1 MDKAVFTALVVANE
15 INLNVLAEHFGMN
28 KKLRWED
35 ALILRTGNLTGII
48 AKPSDKAAFVFY
60 FGSIVFINFAHH
72 EMMDLLK
79 YLKKLERNI
88 SIDTPFLFQD
98 DFKLII
104 NPVQDQ
110 AVLNFDNLITSGYE
124 NYYLEIIATVL
135 AKSVALEKLESDIDK
150 LYDEI
155 EDIVDYLAKGRF
167 TISDRR
173 LANTSASILRFRYN
187 SISYIMLLDKPDITW
202 TNEEAGRLFD
212 ELSGL
217 FELEERYETL
227 RHKTETLLDITQA
240 FTGLTHARRGNRLEW
255 IIIILIAVEI
265 ILSLLD
271 EFVY

>member
-1 MDKAVFTALVVANE
+1 MNRAVFTALVVANE
-15 INLNVLAEHFGMN
+15 INLNILAQHFGMN

-35 ALILRTGNLTGII
+35 ALSLQAGNLSGII
-48 AKPSDKAAFVFY
+48 SETTDKAVYIFY

-79 YLKKLERNI
+79 YLRKLEKNI
-88 SIDTPFLFQD
+88 AVSSPFPFQD
-98 DFKLII
+98 DFELMIQ
-104 NPVQDQ
+104 PQQEQ
-110 AVLNFDNLITSGYE
+110 ATLNFDNLVIASYE
-124 NYYLEIIATVL
+124 KYYLEIIATVL

-167 TISDRR
+167 TVSDSR
-173 LANTSASILRFRYN
+173 LANTSAAILRFRYN
-187 SISYIMLLDKPDITW
+187 SISYIMLLDKPDLTW
-202 TNEEAGRLFD
+202 TNEEAGRLFRD
-212 ELSGL
+212 LSSL

-227 RHKTETLLDITQA
+227 RHKSETLMDITQA

-265 ILSLLD
+265 ILSLVD
-271 EFVY
+271 EFF